1 DQATEARER
10 LEETLAQ
17 REAEL
22 AETLSEEERL
32 ASELELRVEDARR
45 SEQALATL
53 REERDA
59 LARQVE
65 ELTKERGAL
74 VESQRALDE
83 IHRAL
88 AEARSRVGA
97 RQ

>member
-1 DQATEARER
+1 DLASLKEAYAE
-10 LEETLAQ
+10 LESKIAA

-32 ASELELRVEDARR
+32 AADLEFQMEAQRRTEKALRAVE
-45 SEQALATL
+45 
-53 REERDA
+53 EERDD

-65 ELTKERGAL
+65 ELTRERADL
-74 VESQRALDE
+74 IESQRALDE

-88 AEARSRVGA
+88 ADARSRIL
-97 RQ
+97 